1 MTLVVV
7 GTGTD
12 VGKTV
17 LSAVV
22 LARHGAASPLAYW
35 KPIASGARD
44 GRDTTTVAALV
55 SAALPPPDGVRF
67 LAETHIF
74 DEPLSPHL
82 AARLAGQRVDPAAV
96 LADFDRHR
104 AAERGLLVETAGG
117 LLVPLL
123 DYDHGDGAH
132 LQADLLVAMAGRT
145 VPSDLACLVV
155 GHSGLGTINHTLLT
169 LEALRAR
176 GLAVAAVALNGQRN
190 DENRRAIASYGGID
204 AMLDL
209 PPIEPLTPATLAAAA
224 AAFDPDARLAP
235 WLRTDRPER
244 IERIERTEPEKSA
257 TLS

>member
-22 LARHGAASPLAYW
+22 LARHGAAAPLAYW

-44 GRDTTTVAALV
+44 GRDMTTVAALLADPSSSGADV
-55 SAALPPPDGVRF
+55 QFLPERY
-67 LAETHIF
+67 IF

-82 AARLAGQRVDPAAV
+82 AARLAGQCIDPATV
-96 LADFDRHR
+96 LADYDRHR
-104 AAERGLLVETAGG
+104 AGGRGLLVETAGG

-123 DYDHGDGAH
+123 DDGAY

-145 VPSDLACLVV
+145 VPSDLGCLVV

-176 GLAVAAVALNGQRN
+176 GLAIAAVVLNGPRN

-204 AMLDL
+204 SLLDL

-224 AAFDPDARLAP
+224 FDPDACLAP
-235 WLRTDRPER
+235 WLRAMQTLRATPS
-244 IERIERTEPEKSA
+244 KSA
-257 TLS
+257 TLP